1 MKSELFPFQEHLVQS
16 HEEERNR
23 GVSTGFLSRAL
34 LTVRACVTTP
44 GLPGGGDVPLVLSVG
59 PAFWSIPRVG
69 EATLIYGCLSTPFF
83 PTLPVCGLF
92 KAHSRERDTKESAYL
107 GSGFEQALTFWHT
120 LCLKMGLL
128 CFSGAGL
135 GCGLCRCLL
144 WLPEHGALSFSIGDP
159 V

>member
-59 PAFWSIPRVG
+59 PAF
-69 EATLIYGCLSTPFF
+69 
-83 PTLPVCGLF
+83 
-92 KAHSRERDTKESAYL
+92 
-107 GSGFEQALTFWHT
+107 
-120 LCLKMGLL
+120 
-128 CFSGAGL
+128 
-135 GCGLCRCLL
+135 
-144 WLPEHGALSFSIGDP
+144 
-159 V
+159 